1 MADTSKSRT
10 IETVEQKTVLF
21 YDDEL
26 VAVRGDDRQVYVSL
40 AHMCD
45 VIGIDRRSQV
55 RRIRQHMILG
65 EGYYLGNVETAGG
78 RQQMGL
84 LRVDLVPMWL
94 ATLETSRVSDDIEE
108 KLVRYQK
115 EAAKV
120 LWEAFQD
127 GRLSADVEFDELL
140 RQSSSE
146 AVEAYR
152 MLQAMVRI
160 ARNQIVLESR
170 IEAQNTRLD
179 QHEQRLEEVEAALGD
194 PRHHITPDQA
204 SRISQAVKAIAME
217 LSKRSGRNEYG
228 GVYGELYR
236 RFSITSYKE
245 LPANRYDE
253 AIEWLNEWLQS
264 LISKSPF

>member
-1 MADTSKSRT
+1 MAKTSKSRT

-40 AHMCD
+40 GHMCE

-55 RRIRQHMILG
+55 RRIRLHVVLG
-65 EGYYLGNVETAGG
+65 EGYFLGDVETAGG

-94 ATLETSRVSDDIEE
+94 ATLDSGRVSADIEE

-120 LWEAFQD
+120 LWEAFQE
-127 GRLSADVEFDELL
+127 GRLTAAPTLDELL
-140 RQSSSE
+140 QSDSP
-146 AVEAYR
+146 AAQAYR
-152 MLQAMVRI
+152 MAMAI
-160 ARNQIVLESR
+160 ADMARTQLLF
-170 IEAQNTRLD
+170 EAQVENRME
-179 QHEQRLEEVEAALGD
+179 HVEQRLEQLEARID
-194 PRHHITPDQA
+194 EPQRTVSSSQA
-204 SRISQAVKAIAME
+204 SQISQAVKAVAMQ
-217 LSKRSGRNEYG
+217 LSKKTGRNEYG

-236 RFSITSYKE
+236 RFEITSYKL
-245 LPANRYDE
+245 LPASRFEE
-253 AIEWLNEWLQS
+253 AMAFLNEWYGALTGDA
-264 LISKSPF
+264 PF

>member
-1 MADTSKSRT
+1 MTDTSKSRT

-40 AHMCD
+40 AHMCE

-55 RRIRQHMILG
+55 RRIRQHVVLG
-65 EGYYLGNVETAGG
+65 EGYYLGDVETSGG

-94 ATLETSRVSDDIEE
+94 ATLDSGRVGDDIAD

-120 LWEAFQD
+120 LWEAFQE
-127 GRLSADVEFDELL
+127 GRLTAAPTLDELL
-140 RQSSSE
+140 QSKSP
-146 AVEAYR
+146 AAQAYR
-152 MLQAMVRI
+152 MAMAI
-160 ARNQIVLESR
+160 AEMARNQLLFEAQVESR
-170 IEAQNTRLD
+170 LGD
-179 QHEQRLEEVEAALGD
+179 YEQRLEQLEARID
-194 PRHHITPDQA
+194 EPRRTVSSSQA
-204 SRISQAVKAIAME
+204 SQISQAVKAVAMQM
-217 LSKRSGRNEYG
+217 SKKTGRNEYG

-236 RFSITSYKE
+236 RFEITSYKL
-245 LPANRYDE
+245 LPASRFEE
-253 AIEWLNEWLQS
+253 AMSFLNEWYAS
-264 LISKSPF
+264 LTGETPF

>member
-40 AHMCD
+40 SHMCD

-55 RRIRQHMILG
+55 RRIRQHVVLG
-65 EGYYLGNVETAGG
+65 EGYHLGNVDTAGG
-78 RQQMGL
+78 RQRMGL

-94 ATLETSRVSDDIEE
+94 ATLETSRVSADIEE

-120 LWEAFQD
+120 LWEAFQE
-127 GRLSADVEFDELL
+127 GRLTAAPTLDELL
-140 RQSSSE
+140 KSDSPAAQ
-146 AVEAYR
+146 AYR
-152 MLQAMVRI
+152 MAMAIADLARTQLLFESQVETRMDDYEKRLEQLEVRI
-160 ARNQIVLESR
+160 DEPARTVSSS
-170 IEAQNTRLD
+170 
-179 QHEQRLEEVEAALGD
+179 
-194 PRHHITPDQA
+194 QA
-204 SRISQAVKAIAME
+204 SQISQAVKAVALQ
-217 LSKRSGRNEYG
+217 LSKKTGRNEYG

-236 RFSITSYKE
+236 RFEITSYKL
-245 LPANRYDE
+245 LPASRFDE
-253 AIEWLNEWLQS
+253 AMAFLNEWYGS
-264 LISKSPF
+264 LTGEGAF